1 MTRDT
6 FDAFDTRDVTTSS
19 TTVSRRPRF
28 GNATPLAVSYPALRP
43 RPRRPFLS
51 SKSWSV
57 GRASTSSGRQKPGAP
72 VTNALGTRYET
83 RSGGKPGGTP
93 TVRRYVSQSRSASF
107 SVFRSSSLAHVA
119 PPRSTSRGGKPAW
132 GRAEGTRRGRAQVET
147 GVAVG
152 ETRLRGA
159 GSVVS
164 AGSAEVPPA
173 RRFSRKESEKSAD
186 RSACASRLS
195 CRFLTSAH
203 PTNRARRGECSGL
216 GEVAMRGRRGRRGG
230 PRAATSLSAW
240 RLRRFRDKHDGIGA
254 NLTSIPSES
263 HSFFA
268 FITTREPPRSPFL
281 QRAVERSATQT
292 SSWAANPLGECPG
305 HRLLAR
311 ARTRGRRARSPA
323 PIPVSGRSRLV

>member
-1 MTRDT
+1 M
-6 FDAFDTRDVTTSS
+6 
-19 TTVSRRPRF
+19 
-28 GNATPLAVSYPALRP
+28 
-43 RPRRPFLS
+43 
-51 SKSWSV
+51 
-57 GRASTSSGRQKPGAP
+57 
-72 VTNALGTRYET
+72 TNALGTRYET

-216 GEVAMRGRRGRRGG
+216 GEVAMRGRRVRRGG

-240 RLRRFRDKHDGIGA
+240 RLRRFRDKHD
-254 NLTSIPSES
+254 LVSDSDFDTKRES
-263 HSFFA
+263 Q
-268 FITTREPPRSPFL
+268 FL
-281 QRAVERSATQT
+281 RV
-292 SSWAANPLGECPG
+292 
-305 HRLLAR
+305 HHDAR
-311 ARTRGRRARSPA
+311 APALALFAARGRAFSNTDVIMGGESTR
-323 PIPVSGRSRLV
+323 

>member
-19 TTVSRRPRF
+19 TTVSRRLRA

-57 GRASTSSGRQKPGAP
+57 GRASISSGREKQGTP

-107 SVFRSSSLAHVA
+107 SVFRSSSLA
-119 PPRSTSRGGKPAW
+119 PPRSTSRGFSPAR

-164 AGSAEVPPA
+164 AGSAEVPPP

-216 GEVAMRGRRGRRGG
+216 GEVAMRGRRVRRGG
-230 PRAATSLSAW
+230 PRAATSLSAR
-240 RLRRFRDKHDGIGA
+240 RLRRFPRQ
-254 NLTSIPSES
+254 
-263 HSFFA
+263 
-268 FITTREPPRSPFL
+268 TRWYRSPLDFDTRYQL
-281 QRAVERSATQT
+281 TERVALSSRSSRRAS
-292 SSWAANPLGECPG
+292 P
-305 HRLLAR
+305 R
-311 ARTRGRRARSPA
+311 ARPFCSAR
-323 PIPVSGRSRLV
+323 